1 MADRQWAGIATSSLA
16 RALAPS
22 LPPAGQAAAARA
34 VAAFARALRLSCL
47 AAQHP
52 AHADL
57 ANRAVAAHVAARA
70 WAEAAVREAA
80 VREAGAAPPAPN
92 TRP

>member
-1 MADRQWAGIATSSLA
+1 MADRQWGGIATSSLA
-16 RALAPS
+16 RALGPS

-47 AAQHP
+47 AAHHPARHP

-80 VREAGAAPPAPN
+80 APSPPAPN

>member
-16 RALAPS
+16 RALAPP

-34 VAAFARALRLSCL
+34 IAAFARALRLSCL

-70 WAEAAVREAA
+70 WAEAAVREA
-80 VREAGAAPPAPN
+80 GAAPPAPN